1 MVSNKQRQKRLMEN
15 NMIKIVIADD
25 EERICQLIKA
35 LIDWESLGLEI
46 VGIAHNGL
54 EASEMIKHFRP
65 DILITDIRMPGC
77 SGLDLIKTVKE
88 AVKDLEIVIISG
100 YAHFEYAQQAIK
112 YGVGDYLLKP
122 ISKKELTATL
132 EKLRDRIIQRKE
144 KEQGKQEMLRKAEKD
159 LQRLQMMLI
168 SELEEN
174 ESLSLSLQI
183 LKDMYYLNV
192 QPGLFQAF
200 KIKMDCGKDNLSEAS
215 ASILMAK
222 VQEELE
228 QNLRE
233 KCTEL
238 IAVVR
243 GFTCAGVM
251 NYDKCRQEEIRK
263 TMKACINQMEVQKSL
278 FRPVTFSAAMGCAF
292 TEPEK
297 LGESMK
303 EASLLIEER
312 LVKGTGRVLEKLGKP
327 SELNSSSIL
336 EKYARTVT
344 HAIEVLDKK
353 ESDAAIELLENEAG
367 KIRDVHGYEILEMV
381 YSAADLFAVHAHMKE
396 RQAQLEK
403 FRQQCAGCQNTEEIF
418 LALRAFQNDYI
429 QEVYEKHE
437 NDTIRPVRKAKQYIQ
452 NHYSEQITLEEVS
465 NEVGLSTA
473 YFSVLFKKTEGEGFA
488 KYMIRVRMEQA
499 KILLRES
506 NIPVAEI
513 CRKVGYN
520 DLKHFTHTFEKSVG
534 VKPATYRK
542 LYG

>member
-1 MVSNKQRQKRLMEN
+1 MVKV
-15 NMIKIVIADD
+15 VIADD

-35 LIDWESLGLEI
+35 LVDWDSLGLQV

-54 EASEMIKHFRP
+54 EASEMVKDFQP

-77 SGLDLIKTVKE
+77 SGLDLIKMVKE
-88 AVKDLEIVIISG
+88 TVSELEIVIISG

-132 EKLRDRIIQRKE
+132 EKLKDRVCQRRE
-144 KEQGKQEMLRKAEKD
+144 TEEDKQELLRKAEKD
-159 LQRLQMMLI
+159 VKRLQMILLSDIMKN
-168 SELEEN
+168 EN
-174 ESLSLSLQI
+174 LPLSVQI
-183 LKDMYYLNV
+183 LKDTYYLNV
-192 QPGLFQAF
+192 RPGLFQAF
-200 KIKMDCGKDNLSEAS
+200 QIKMDCGKSNLSEAS
-215 ASILMAK
+215 ASILMEK

-228 QNLRE
+228 RNVGE

-238 IAVVR
+238 VV
-243 GFTCAGVM
+243 GIQDFICVGIM
-251 NYDKCRQEEIRK
+251 NYDDGKQEEIRK
-263 TMKACINQMEVQKSL
+263 GMKICINQLEVQKNL
-278 FRPVTFSAAMGCAF
+278 FRPVAFSAGLGNAF
-292 TEPEK
+292 KEPDK

-303 EASLLIEER
+303 EASMLIQER
-312 LVKGTGRVLEKLGKP
+312 IVRGTGRVFEHLGEASALHSSNILERYMRVIAHAADVLEK
-327 SELNSSSIL
+327 E
-336 EKYARTVT
+336 EA
-344 HAIEVLDKK
+344 
-353 ESDAAIELLENEAG
+353 DAAVDLLEEEARSIKG
-367 KIRDVHGYEILEMV
+367 VHGYEIMEMV
-381 YSAADLFAVHAHMKE
+381 YSAADIFAMRVQMKE
-396 RQAQLEK
+396 RQSQLDK
-403 FRQQCAGCQNTEEIF
+403 FRQQCSQCQNSEEVF
-418 LALRAFQNDYI
+418 ANLREFQSTYI
-429 QEVYEKHE
+429 QELFEKHE
-437 NDTIRPVRKAKQYIQ
+437 NDTVRPIRKAKQYIQ

-506 NIPVAEI
+506 NIPVAEV